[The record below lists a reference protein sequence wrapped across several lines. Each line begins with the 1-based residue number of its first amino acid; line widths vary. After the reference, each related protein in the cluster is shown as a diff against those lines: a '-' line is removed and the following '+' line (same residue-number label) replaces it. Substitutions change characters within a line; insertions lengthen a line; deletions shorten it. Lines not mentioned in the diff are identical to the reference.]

1 MHILLARQ
9 FKRYLGETVVTP
21 ELQRFLDAVDLSY
34 QQADTD
40 RAMLERS
47 LELTSEELRHAHT
60 SMRAVYAQLVNSRVD
75 GIFAFDHLG
84 QITVWNPAMEC
95 ISGVRAV
102 EMLGK
107 LLTDRFTALRDT
119 GEDIQLLDALAGRA
133 SVRDEPSALVT
144 SEQRGRAF
152 ERQFAPLRDDDGQ
165 IIGGLAVFRDVSE
178 RQRAE
183 RELQQQLRETQLLNR
198 VIAAATSARDPNG
211 ILQSVCEEL
220 ALMLDLPQAAATL
233 LNPARTELQVVAE
246 YHEPGRPSA
255 LGVCIPLEGNPASQ
269 YVIDNQTPL
278 VLSNAQTDPR
288 NIAFHQIGQARGTV
302 ALLIVPLI
310 IRDVVIGTIGL
321 DALTKRDFSP
331 AEVALAQNVAATV
344 SQALENAQLYTAV
357 QQELAERHKVE
368 QERERAYQELHDAK
382 EAAEAAARAKSAF
395 LANMSHEIRTPMNG
409 VIGMTDLLLETALT
423 AEQREYA
430 DTVRR
435 SGESLLTIINDIL
448 DFSKIEAGKLSLEEL
463 DVDLRTVLE
472 DVVALLGEAA
482 ARKAITLG
490 TIIAPDVPQVLRGDP
505 GRIRQVVTN
514 LVSNA
519 VKFTEHG
526 EVIISARL
534 AERHQSQVRVA
545 IEVRDTGI
553 GIPAAALARLF
564 QPFTQADDSTTRRY
578 GGTGLGL
585 AICHQLV
592 TLMGGTISAQSTPG
606 AGSTFVCILQLGTTT
621 ENVRNVDRPDIELAD
636 QRVLIV
642 SDTPA
647 DRALITQMLATRQIR
662 PTIATDVPTA
672 VMALRR
678 AVEQGR
684 PYAVTLIDAQL
695 PQLEGRAI
703 AEMITAEPAIR
714 ATPMIL
720 IAAYGQRSVPDI
732 ADVPTLARPIRQ
744 SQLYDALIAALRG
757 LSPALVMSRA
767 QPLPVRAPQQS
778 RGRILVAE
786 DNLINQRVIT
796 LLLEKLGY
804 QADIV
809 AHGQEALDAL
819 ARIPY
824 QLVLMDCHM
833 PEMDGWTATAA
844 IRAREG
850 ALRHT
855 PIIALTANALASER
869 ERCLAAGMD
878 DYLAKPVPRALLA
891 DTLARWLPD
900 TLAGNA
906 LPVAATVDA
915 APVREA

>member
-1 MHILLARQ
+1 
-9 FKRYLGETVVTP
+9 
-21 ELQRFLDAVDLSY
+21 
-34 QQADTD
+34 
-40 RAMLERS
+40 MLC
-47 LELTSEELRHAHT
+47 LYVKT
-60 SMRAVYAQLVNSRVD
+60 Y
-75 GIFAFDHLG
+75 
-84 QITVWNPAMEC
+84 
-95 ISGVRAV
+95 
-102 EMLGK
+102 
-107 LLTDRFTALRDT
+107 
-119 GEDIQLLDALAGRA
+119 
-133 SVRDEPSALVT
+133 
-144 SEQRGRAF
+144 
-152 ERQFAPLRDDDGQ
+152 
-165 IIGGLAVFRDVSE
+165 
-178 RQRAE
+178 
-183 RELQQQLRETQLLNR
+183 
-198 VIAAATSARDPNG
+198 
-211 ILQSVCEEL
+211 
-220 ALMLDLPQAAATL
+220 PQ
-233 LNPARTELQVVAE
+233 
-246 YHEPGRPSA
+246 
-255 LGVCIPLEGNPASQ
+255 
-269 YVIDNQTPL
+269 
-278 VLSNAQTDPR
+278 
-288 NIAFHQIGQARGTV
+288 
-302 ALLIVPLI
+302 
-310 IRDVVIGTIGL
+310 
-321 DALTKRDFSP
+321 K
-331 AEVALAQNVAATV
+331 
-344 SQALENAQLYTAV
+344 
-357 QQELAERHKVE
+357 
-368 QERERAYQELHDAK
+368 
-382 EAAEAAARAKSAF
+382 
-395 LANMSHEIRTPMNG
+395 
-409 VIGMTDLLLETALT
+409 
-423 AEQREYA
+423 
-430 DTVRR
+430 
-435 SGESLLTIINDIL
+435 
-448 DFSKIEAGKLSLEEL
+448 
-463 DVDLRTVLE
+463 
-472 DVVALLGEAA
+472 
-482 ARKAITLG
+482 

-906 LPVAATVDA
+906 LPVAATADA